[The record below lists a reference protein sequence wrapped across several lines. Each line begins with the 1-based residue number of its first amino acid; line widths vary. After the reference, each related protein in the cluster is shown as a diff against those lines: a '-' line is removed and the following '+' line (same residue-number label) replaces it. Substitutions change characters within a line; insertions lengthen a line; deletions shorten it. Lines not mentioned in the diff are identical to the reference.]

1 MDFSEELKTKIR
13 ILFENNKKVR
23 EELLAG
29 NPDTIREIGSI
40 SQKRIEP
47 AEVVK
52 AYESGNKNEIEELYK
67 KSKMMIEVQKLYRE
81 LCLAYGKES
90 NVNTDIDR

>member
-1 MDFSEELKTKIR
+1 MNFSEELKAKIR
-13 ILFENNKKVR
+13 ILFENNEDVKEK
-23 EELLAG
+23 LLAE
-29 NPDTIREIGSI
+29 NPDTIREIGFM
-40 SQKRIEP
+40 SQRRIEP
-47 AEVVK
+47 QEIVK

-67 KSKMMIEVQKLYRE
+67 KAKMMIEIQKLYRE